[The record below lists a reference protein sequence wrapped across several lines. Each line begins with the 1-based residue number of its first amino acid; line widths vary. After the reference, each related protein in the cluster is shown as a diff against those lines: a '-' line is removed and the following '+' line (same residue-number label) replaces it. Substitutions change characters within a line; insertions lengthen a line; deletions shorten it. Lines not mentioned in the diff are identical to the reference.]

1 MIAALL
7 ATAAPPLAAALT
19 PAERDG
25 VTVAVA
31 ARDIA
36 PGAELT
42 AADLATTH
50 VAAALVPSGT
60 AKDPEEL
67 IGRRTSASVPAG
79 TVVQE
84 GMLASGSTPVP
95 EDMALMAITAPAVLS
110 AHLEPGVRLHVH
122 GSGAVDDV
130 WSGGGAA
137 ARTSS
142 GSGGQ
147 EPEGTHLTAGDPA
160 EQGGST
166 GSALTV
172 LVVEVPQDAADGI
185 DLGTTSGQD
194 LQILVA
200 VDMADER
207 ALARIIAEGW
217 FTVSV
222 IR

>member
-1 MIAALL
+1 MAA
-7 ATAAPPLAAALT
+7 
-19 PAERDG
+19 
-25 VTVAVA
+25 
-31 ARDIA
+31 
-36 PGAELT
+36 
-42 AADLATTH
+42 
-50 VAAALVPSGT
+50 
-60 AKDPEEL
+60 
-67 IGRRTSASVPAG
+67 
-79 TVVQE
+79 
-84 GMLASGSTPVP
+84 
-95 EDMALMAITAPAVLS
+95 
-110 AHLEPGVRLHVH
+110 
-122 GSGAVDDV
+122 GAVDDV
-130 WSGGGAA
+130 WSGGGGAA

-147 EPEGTHLTAGDPA
+147 EPEGGTHLTAGDPA

-172 LVVEVPQDAADGI
+172 LVIEVPQDAADGI